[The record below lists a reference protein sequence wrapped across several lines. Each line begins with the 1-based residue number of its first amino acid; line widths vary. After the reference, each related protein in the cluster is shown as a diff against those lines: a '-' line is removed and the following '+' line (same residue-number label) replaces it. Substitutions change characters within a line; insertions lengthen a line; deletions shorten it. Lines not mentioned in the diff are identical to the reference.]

1 MSVIQAFPTLIYR
14 ERLQESKE
22 RAGNLNQQLLTEIE
36 DVTELDGAGRVWSK
50 ENYRNGYTSYA
61 SANEL
66 HKFSPTFGALE
77 LMIDKHVAKF
87 ARALDFDLGGRPLHM
102 TTCWTNV
109 MRANSHHGMHI
120 HPLSV
125 ISGTYYV
132 RTPPASSAIKFE
144 DPRLANFMASP
155 PKKEP
160 CRPRNQIF
168 TEIAAEEGNLVLF
181 ESWLRHE
188 VALHRGKE
196 PRVSI
201 SFNYAWGA

>member
-1 MSVIQAFPTLIYR
+1 MSVMQAFPTLIYS
-14 ERLQESKE
+14 ERLQESVQ
-22 RAGNLNQQLLTEIE
+22 RTANLNDQLLTEIE

-66 HKFSPTFGALE
+66 QKFSPTFGALE

-102 TTCWTNV
+102 TTCWANV
-109 MRANSHHGMHI
+109 MRANSHHGMHL

-132 RTPPASSAIKFE
+132 RTPKAS
-144 DPRLANFMASP
+144 R
-155 PKKEP
+155 
-160 CRPRNQIF
+160 
-168 TEIAAEEGNLVLF
+168 
-181 ESWLRHE
+181 
-188 VALHRGKE
+188 
-196 PRVSI
+196 
-201 SFNYAWGA
+201 